1 MKKSTA
7 VKRSMWSVTRAAW
20 MLIAVV
26 LFYDMNT
33 SFSIMT
39 ETKKK
44 CEELHILPPE
54 NLKSCMKSLT
64 YVVDSPLYL

>member
-20 MLIAVV
+20 MISLIAVV

-33 SFSIMT
+33 SFSPKT
-39 ETKKK
+39 ETKKKK
-44 CEELHILPPE
+44 CEELHVLPPE
-54 NLKSCMKSLT
+54 SLKFNI
-64 YVVDSPLYL
+64 YGR